1 MIILGSPG
9 PESWEAIENGDNEMG
24 GRIPIN
30 PSSGLIGFGHPVG
43 ATGAPI
49 LLDSFKQTTGN
60 ATDYQSEGA
69 KNVATPDTGV
79 GASTTLGFIAGC

>member
-1 MIILGSPG
+1 
-9 PESWEAIENGDNEMG
+9 MG

-30 PSSGLIGFGHPVG
+30 PSGGLIGLGHPDG
-43 ATGAPI
+43 ATDAPI